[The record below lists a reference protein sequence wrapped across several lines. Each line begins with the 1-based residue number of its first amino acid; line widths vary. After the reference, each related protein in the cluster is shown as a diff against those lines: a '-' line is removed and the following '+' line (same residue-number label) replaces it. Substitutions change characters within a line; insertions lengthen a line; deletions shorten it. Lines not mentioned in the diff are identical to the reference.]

1 MTNLLREAL
10 ASRFTREDVTRL
22 IASFILA
29 VLLWG
34 WVSISTDPEVNR
46 LFPDLTLQYEP
57 LPPDLQLVTTLPTI
71 DVRLTGPE
79 SVVEDVNA
87 DQISAR
93 IETGDI
99 DEPGPYDLPVQI
111 DTPDDVRKREAFPE
125 RVAITVER
133 TTTDTF
139 PLEYELEELPPTDAR
154 RIGPPVLSASEVT
167 VSGPESAVGQVAR
180 VVLPIEIGTRNSDF
194 EASFTPVARDANNV
208 PVSGVEIAPDRVSAT
223 VPISERGKSV
233 AVLIPPVQGV
243 PADGFE
249 VVDRTASPST
259 VLVDGSSDVLAAAI
273 TVSTQPVDVSGASAN
288 VTERVPL
295 DLSTLPEGATVIEP
309 ADGTILVVVQITQ
322 RALNQTLPDQ
332 PVTYVGLA
340 PDLSISVDPKTVD
353 VTVVAT
359 EEQLQQLEA
368 RDIAVAVDVTGL
380 GPGTHELAPKVSI
393 PANMR
398 WVRTDP
404 ERVLVTLEPAEEPTG
419 TPAATPE
426 ASPQAVLGDPVPL
439 GILPARAVSATR
451 SRSRRSGRW
460 RRRRPPSPRCP
471 SRA

>member
-34 WVSISTDPEVNR
+34 WVSLATDPEVSR
-46 LFPDLTLQYEP
+46 LFPDLPLQYEP
-57 LPPDLQLVTTLPTI
+57 LPPDLQLVTTLPTV

-79 SVVEDVNA
+79 SVIEDITA
-87 DQISAR
+87 DEIR
-93 IETGDI
+93 VWIETGDI
-99 DEPGPYDLPVQI
+99 DEPDTYDLPVQV
-111 DTPDDVRKREAFPE
+111 DTPDGVRKREAFPE
-125 RVAITVER
+125 RFVFDVER
-133 TTTDTF
+133 TTTASF
-139 PLEYELEELPPTDAR
+139 PLEYELEELPPNDAR
-154 RIGPPVLSASEVT
+154 QIGPPVLGASAVT
-167 VSGPESAVGQVAR
+167 VSGPESAVNQVAR
-180 VVLPIEIGTRNSDF
+180 VVLPIEIGSRNSEF
-194 EASFTPVARDANNV
+194 EGTFVPVARDANSI
-208 PVSGVEIAPDRVSAT
+208 PVSGVEITPDRVSAT

-249 VVDRTASPST
+249 VVDRTANPST
-259 VLVDGSSDVLAAAI
+259 VLVDGPPDVLAAAI
-273 TVSTQPVDVSGASAN
+273 TVSTQPVDVSGASDN

-295 DLSTLPEGATVIEP
+295 DLSTLPEGVTVIEP
-309 ADGTILVVVQITQ
+309 ADGTVLVVVQITQ

-332 PVTYVGLA
+332 PVKYVGLA
-340 PDLSISVDPKTVD
+340 PDLTISIDPKSVD

-359 EEQLQQLEA
+359 EEQLQQLQA
-368 RDIAVAVDVTGL
+368 QDIAVAVDVTGL
-380 GPGTHELAPKVSI
+380 GPGTYDLQPKVSI

-404 ERVLVTLEPAEEPTG
+404 ERVMVTLAPAEEPTG
-419 TPAATPE
+419 SPAATPMATPSAALRE
-426 ASPQAVLGDPVPL
+426 PLSLGLP
-439 GILPARAVSATR
+439 PARSVSATR
-451 SRSRRSGRW
+451 SRSRRW
-460 RRRRPPSPRCP
+460 RRCRRPSSPRCP